1 MQDAWLENDVHQI
14 LRVFRAYSPWSK
26 MSKGKSWVFTVFTSK
41 SLFSVSPHFPIVSV
55 AFQVLYLVT
64 PDGRPRPRSR
74 CSPPAGPRHGV
85 ARPWLVGN
93 AKIASSWGDHM
104 YIGSYWFIL
113 FDRRKF
119 RSETSDNMDS

>member
-1 MQDAWLENDVHQI
+1 MFTRFCGFSEHIHHGQRENHGFS
-14 LRVFRAYSPWSK
+14 LFSPAKVF
-26 MSKGKSWVFTVFTSK
+26 
-41 SLFSVSPHFPIVSV
+41 FSVSPHFPIVSV
-55 AFQVLYLVT
+55 AFQVPYLVA

-113 FDRRKF
+113 FD
-119 RSETSDNMDS
+119 NV